1 MLATVPSATLV
12 GVRGQSVQ
20 VEVHVGQGLPT
31 FTLVGL
37 PETAVREARDRVRS
51 AIQNCGLDFPAGR
64 VVVNLAPADLVKE
77 GARFDL
83 AIAISIL
90 CATGQVPS
98 ERVSAFEFLGELGL
112 FGEIRRVRG
121 ALCAALALRL
131 ENVSRQLVIPA
142 TNAVEASVHLGRRP
156 LTARHLLRHSTL
168 QPAKMAHAC
177 RTSRPSWLKV
187 LVSLIFR
194 FTNMATAAL
203 TSP

>member
-1 MLATVPSATLV
+1 MDAPAVTVETHLP
-12 GVRGQSVQ
+12 G
-20 VEVHVGQGLPT
+20 GLPS

-121 ALCAALALRL
+121 ALCALDGQFGKINCLPRGTIQSWRSIPFSPITSK
-131 ENVSRQLVIPA
+131 NQVI
-142 TNAVEASVHLGRRP
+142 
-156 LTARHLLRHSTL
+156 
-168 QPAKMAHAC
+168 
-177 RTSRPSWLKV
+177 W
-187 LVSLIFR
+187 
-194 FTNMATAAL
+194 
-203 TSP
+203 